1 MANRCLTAGSF
12 VVAGFYSQA
21 GSRNFA
27 KSEKSCSGRVPVNSV
42 QSNIDSLI
50 VRARCGDAEALGEL
64 LERHR
69 GYLKVL
75 AQRMLDGRMRAR
87 LDASDLVQRTC
98 LSVHRAIS
106 EFRGETTAEFL
117 TWLQQVHAGNVQN
130 ALREHLAQR
139 RDVAREQFTTPEQ
152 IAALV
157 ADVTQSTPSQRILR
171 DERAVELT
179 AAFEELPD
187 DQREA
192 VRLRYLEGWSLQEV
206 GQAMQRSDKA
216 AAALILRGLNAL
228 RRILREQP

>member
-1 MANRCLTAGSF
+1 M
-12 VVAGFYSQA
+12 
-21 GSRNFA
+21 
-27 KSEKSCSGRVPVNSV
+27 NSV
-42 QSNIDSLI
+42 QSEIDSLI
-50 VRARCGDAEALGEL
+50 LRARGGDAQALGEL

-75 AQRMLDGRMRAR
+75 AQRMLDARIQAR

-98 LSVHRAIS
+98 LSVHKAIG
-106 EFRGETTAEFL
+106 EFRGATTAEFL
-117 TWLQQVHAGNVQN
+117 AWLQQVHAGNVQN
-130 ALREHLAQR
+130 ALREHLAQGR
-139 RDVAREQFTTPEQ
+139 NVGREEFASPEQ
-152 IAALV
+152 INSLV
-157 ADVTQSTPSQRILR
+157 ADVTQSTPSQRVLR

-192 VRLRYLEGWSLQEV
+192 VRLRYLEGLSLQQV

-216 AAALILRGLNAL
+216 AAALILRGLKAL